1 VCLFFDS
8 TIGASSALMHN
19 YLFGMKSHVIV
30 NRLFL
35 LFIADFFEDERD
47 DKSNM
52 YGKNKAS

>member
-1 VCLFFDS
+1 MCLFFDS

-30 NRLFL
+30 NRIFL

-47 DKSNM
+47 DKSNR
-52 YGKNKAS
+52 KNKAS